1 MSKVEVVMP
10 QLGESLTEGT
20 IIRWHKKPGDKVKRD
35 ETLLEISTDKVDSE
49 IPSPTSGVIIK
60 LLFDEQKTVAVR
72 TVIAEIE
79 TDESSVMTEKAP
91 KPATPEEVQK
101 SDRQV
106 KVSPVQPIKQS
117 TKVIPIPGRF
127 YSPLVLSI
135 AKEEGITLAELEHL
149 SGSGDGGRVTK
160 RDIIA
165 YVQTRKAGVSSQ
177 PSIPTQPPMVGVP
190 HVETTLKHIDSGEL
204 VQKYPTSQYEI
215 LQMSNVIAKMSEHMV
230 KSVHTSPHVWAVHE
244 CDMTNVDKAR
254 RKNAGAFEKREGF
267 KLTYTPF
274 VCDVVIKTLKQFPL
288 VNSSV
293 DGDKIIVKK
302 FVNLGIAVA
311 AENGLIVPVIK
322 NADEKNFVG
331 LARSLND
338 LATRARSRKLLPS
351 EIEGG
356 TFTITNFGVFNTLI
370 GIPIINQPQV
380 GILGTG
386 AVKKRPVVIS
396 TGGGSASGGDDAI
409 AIRSI
414 VHLTLAFDHRIVD
427 GALGG
432 TFLET
437 VCKLLENYDSE
448 KVL

>member
-20 IIRWHKKPGDKVKRD
+20 IVKWHKKPGDKVKRD

-49 IPSPTSGVIIK
+49 IPSPASGVVIR

-79 TDESSVMTEKAP
+79 TDESSVIIEKTL
-91 KPATPEEVQK
+91 KPPAPEEVQK
-101 SDRQV
+101 PDTQV
-106 KVSPVQPIKQS
+106 NISPVQPVKQIAKI
-117 TKVIPIPGRF
+117 TPIPGRF

-254 RKNAGAFEKREGF
+254 RKNAGVFEKREGF
-267 KLTYTPF
+267 KLTYIPF
-274 VCDVVIKTLKQFPL
+274 ICGAVIKTLKQFPL

-380 GILGTG
+380 AILGTG

-396 TGGGSASGGDDAI
+396 IGGGSASSGDDAI

-414 VHLTLAFDHRIVD
+414 AHLTLAFDHRIVD

-437 VCKLLENYDSE
+437 ICKLLENYDPE

>member
-1 MSKVEVVMP
+1 MSKIEVVMP

-20 IIRWHKKPGDKVKRD
+20 IVKWHKKPGDKIKKD

-49 IPSPTSGVIIK
+49 IPSPASGVITKI
-60 LLFDEQKTVAVR
+60 LFEEQKTVEVR

-79 TDESSVMTEKAP
+79 TDASAVSFEAPSKSPDVPKAAPIKESTQTPSTQTTATEK
-91 KPATPEEVQK
+91 
-101 SDRQV
+101 
-106 KVSPVQPIKQS
+106 PIG
-117 TKVIPIPGRF
+117 GRF

-135 AKEEGITLAELEHL
+135 AREEGISMGELEQL
-149 SGSGDGGRVTK
+149 SGSGEGGRVTK
-160 RDIIA
+160 KDILA
-165 YVQTRKAGVSSQ
+165 YVSTRQSSKPASATAQ
-177 PSIPTQPPMVGVP
+177 PVTPAVVG
-190 HVETTLKHIDSGEL
+190 HLETTLKHIESGDL
-204 VQKYPTSQYEI
+204 AQKYPLPQYEI

-230 KSVHTSPHVWAVHE
+230 KSVNTSPHVWAVHE

-254 RKNAGAFEKREGF
+254 RKNAESFEKREGF

-274 VCDVVIKTLKQFPL
+274 VCDAVIKALKQFPL
-288 VNSSV
+288 VNASV
-293 DGDKIIVKK
+293 NGDKIILKK

-338 LATRARSRKLLPS
+338 LASRARIKRLVPS

-380 GILGTG
+380 AILGTG
-386 AVKKRPVVIS
+386 AVKKRPVVIN
-396 TGGGSASGGDDAI
+396 DAI

-414 VHLTLAFDHRIVD
+414 AHLTLAFDHRIVD

-448 KVL
+448 KIL